1 MIIGLTGGIASG
13 KSTISKILND
23 IKIKVID
30 ADIVAREVMDSKEV
44 IKKVSD
50 KFGEVV
56 LDKNNS
62 LDRKKL
68 RELVFSSKERVKLLN
83 SIVHPLVIKRFQEER
98 VRSIE
103 TGEIVVFDIPLLFEA
118 KMEGLCDKI
127 IVVFVDRETQ
137 IKRVMM
143 RDGDTREGAENILKN
158 QMPLEEKL
166 KNADIK
172 IKNEG
177 TVEFLDQTVKKI
189 FSKLEKENSQIN
201 FME

>member
-98 VRSIE
+98 LRSIE

-201 FME
+201 FKG